1 MSVTIKNNDYF
12 YMSVGDKIN
21 LMQDHVNAGCVPIT
35 VTQYEGSAKFHCN
48 KNQAIQ
54 IIDKLLT
61 EFDLLKD

>member
-12 YMSVGDKIN
+12 YLLIGDKLN

-35 VTQYEGSAKFHCN
+35 VTQYEGTAKFHCN
-48 KNQAIQ
+48 KRQAIQ

-61 EFDLLKD
+61 EFDLLKE